1 MKRALAF
8 VIIQIVLRPL
18 QWLPLSALHELGAI
32 LGKVMLK
39 YPSKKH
45 AIVKKNLALAF
56 PEITATEQDKMHE
69 RSVKHMACFA
79 LETGKV
85 WHASDHQLSELVVRI
100 KGWEHIE
107 NALASDKGL
116 LLVGAHLGNWEILN
130 LYCMQRLDMAGLYR
144 APRDP
149 VINQWVRKA
158 RERFGGELIPSGSQS
173 MRQLLKNLKSGGV
186 AGIIADQQPRLG
198 DGVMAPFFGEPALTM
213 TLIGRLA
220 RRTNCHVLM
229 ASCYRCLKT
238 GFEIDITPMD
248 DSIRSEDPIES
259 AKALNS
265 AIESAVRQHPDQYL
279 WRYQRFP
286 ASHYSGS

>member
-1 MKRALAF
+1 MKRVLAF
-8 VIIQIVLRPL
+8 VIIQFVLRPL
-18 QWLPLSALHELGAI
+18 QWLPIPAIHAFAGALGA
-32 LGKVMLK
+32 LMLR
-39 YPSKKH
+39 YSSRKH
-45 AIVKKNLALAF
+45 AIVKQNLALAF
-56 PEITATEQDKMHE
+56 PQMTGEDRQQLHK
-69 RSVKHMACFA
+69 RSVEQMACFA

-85 WHASDHQLSELVVRI
+85 WHASEGELTRLVVGK

-107 NALASDKGL
+107 SALASGKGL

-130 LYCMQRLDMAGLYR
+130 LYCMHRLDMAGLYR

-149 VINQWVRKA
+149 LINQWIRKA

-173 MRQLLKNLKSGGV
+173 MRHLLKNLKNGGT

-213 TLIGRLA
+213 TLVGRLA
-220 RRTNCHVLM
+220 KRTNCHVLM
-229 ASCYRCLKT
+229 ASCYRCVKK
-238 GFEIDITPMD
+238 GFEIEITPID

-286 ASHYSGS
+286 ASHYSGT